1 MFAQLSIPTCFW
13 SLFIEYWRLCTYY
26 KNKTGGL
33 ISFYPPFSKSHMIR
47 CLNSLPSLKKENTHT
62 GWQKFTCKRHK
73 SVVLMLSLHVPTT
86 CIKESCWM
94 VPSQTDGSIQYII
107 RVINKTCS
115 NDCKLSCT
123 HCQASVHMCIYLH
136 MHGCNVPCN
145 SVQTCTFGSNDN
157 HKYCLQI
164 FFYTCTLH

>member
-13 SLFIEYWRLCTYY
+13 SVFIEYWRLCTYY

-73 SVVLMLSLHVPTT
+73 SAVLMLSLHVPTT
-86 CIKESCWM
+86 CIEESCWM

-123 HCQASVHMCIYLH
+123 YCTYCQAIMQVGHWLCPSLCQSSENKWNLNIDRVKRF
-136 MHGCNVPCN
+136 P
-145 SVQTCTFGSNDN
+145 
-157 HKYCLQI
+157 
-164 FFYTCTLH
+164 